1 MIAQD
6 TIKSHALSDYS
17 PDIIAMTMLLI
28 GTNLH
33 LMTGNSDTALVF
45 MPNDAFNG
53 EWWRYITHPF
63 VHLSWYHL
71 MLDASAFFILY
82 SGLAEQAVMIRLFY
96 ALISGAFSLSF
107 AVWFAPETRIYGLC
121 GLSGIAHGL
130 MAISSLEMMK
140 EKETFQVGLISLIAL
155 IAKSIYEGMTG
166 KVFFEFLYFG
176 LCGTPIIA
184 CHTGGVIGGIV
195 GYLIKKQTSAL
206 NT

>member
-6 TIKSHALSDYS
+6 TIKSNYILS
-17 PDIIAMTMLLI
+17 PDIVAMTMILI

-33 LMTGNSDTALVF
+33 LMTGNPDISLVF
-45 MPNDAFNG
+45 MPNEAFNG

-82 SGLAEQAVMIRLFY
+82 SGLAEQTIMIRLFY
-96 ALISGAFSLSF
+96 VLISGAVSLGF
-107 AVWFAPETRIYGLC
+107 ALCFAPETRIYGLC

-130 MAISSLEMMK
+130 MAISSLEMMQ
-140 EKETFQVGLISLIAL
+140 EKETFQVGIISLIAL
-155 IAKSIYEGMTG
+155 IAKSIYEGIMG
-166 KVFFEFLYFG
+166 KVFLEFLYFG

-184 CHTGGVIGGIV
+184 CHTGGVIGGFAA
-195 GYLIKKQTSAL
+195 YLIKKS
-206 NT
+206 